1 MEELIGI
8 QGIQNVEIAE
18 ILNNRQG
25 NRRAN
30 LNRRQDPFEILNE
43 RMFIKV
49 FRFSKQLVRDLLQ
62 ILDPYIQGPSRDSA
76 LDKQAKVLVALNFF
90 GNGCYQ
96 TNIGLN
102 EFCGVSQSSV
112 SRCIK
117 EIANALNEQAIFNTW
132 IHFPRNRR
140 EMDTIRLRFYDKYGL
155 PGVIGAIDCTHVAI
169 FPPSQND
176 EVYPEHIYVNRKNY
190 HSLNVQLVC
199 DDQLRITNINARFP
213 GSTHDAY
220 IWSHSNVSE
229 AVSNFNRQNPS
240 YYLIGDSGYPLRP
253 WLQTPIRDPPP
264 GTPEY
269 AYNTS
274 FKRARSTVERCNG
287 LLKMRFRCL
296 LKHRVLHYAPSMCS
310 KIINSCA
317 VLHNMCLAANIP
329 IPEEEGNENV
339 DFGIIQEDLE
349 PANPNRARQNPD
361 LVRGRNIQQQVIQNY
376 FISLL

>member
-1 MEELIGI
+1 DKIHLKYLMNVCLLKCSGY
-8 QGIQNVEIAE
+8 QNSSSET
-18 ILNNRQG
+18 
-25 NRRAN
+25 
-30 LNRRQDPFEILNE
+30 F
-43 RMFIKV
+43 
-49 FRFSKQLVRDLLQ
+49 LQ

-76 LDKQAKVLVALNFF
+76 LDKQAKVLICAFIGSSSIKFFF

-140 EMDTIRLRFYDKYGL
+140 EMDTIRLRTLIVISVSKYCL
-155 PGVIGAIDCTHVAI
+155 
-169 FPPSQND
+169 FF
-176 EVYPEHIYVNRKNY
+176 
-190 HSLNVQLVC
+190 L
-199 DDQLRITNINARFP
+199 
-213 GSTHDAY
+213 
-220 IWSHSNVSE
+220 
-229 AVSNFNRQNPS
+229 
-240 YYLIGDSGYPLRP
+240 GDSGYPLRP

-376 FISLL
+376 FM

>member
-49 FRFSKQLVRDLLQ
+49 FRLSKQLVRDLLQ

-140 EMDTIRLRFYDKYGL
+140 EMDTIRLRYK
-155 PGVIGAIDCTHVAI
+155 V
-169 FPPSQND
+169 
-176 EVYPEHIYVNRKNY
+176 R
-190 HSLNVQLVC
+190 LVC

-240 YYLIGDSGYPLRP
+240 YYLIGMYMKLRVTY
-253 WLQTPIRDPPP
+253 TP
-264 GTPEY
+264 
-269 AYNTS
+269 
-274 FKRARSTVERCNG
+274 
-287 LLKMRFRCL
+287 
-296 LKHRVLHYAPSMCS
+296 LHYYE
-310 KIINSCA
+310 
-317 VLHNMCLAANIP
+317 L
-329 IPEEEGNENV
+329 
-339 DFGIIQEDLE
+339 
-349 PANPNRARQNPD
+349 
-361 LVRGRNIQQQVIQNY
+361 
-376 FISLL
+376 